1 MASVFSRSEMDK
13 VIVTGATGFIGKALC
28 FRLERE
34 GYQVVALSRNPE
46 RRQRLFGSQ
55 ATVARWDGANASEW
69 LKYAEGAHAI
79 VNLAGENIGS
89 GRWTSQRKQ
98 AILQSRLDAG
108 KAVVEAVESASVK
121 PRVVVQASAVG
132 FYGTR
137 GNDMTDEFSSP
148 GEGFLANVAK
158 EWEQSTHAV
167 ESFGVRRVVIRSGV
181 VLGAEG
187 GALLQLLKPF
197 RLFAGGALGSGRQ
210 WFSWIHIEDEVNA
223 ILFLLKKEGL
233 TGVFNLSAPHPLLQK
248 DFARLLGK
256 IMRRASWFPA
266 PGFLLR
272 AILGEMAE
280 EMLLVSQRVTPKR
293 LLEAGYRFLYP
304 EAEHA
309 LKDILKKNT

>member
-1 MASVFSRSEMDK
+1 MDK

-34 GYQVVALSRNPE
+34 GYKVVALSRNPE
-46 RRQRLFGSQ
+46 RGQRLFSSQ
-55 ATVARWDGANASEW
+55 ATVARWNGANASDWRE
-69 LKYAEGAHAI
+69 YAEGAHAI
-79 VNLAGENIGS
+79 INLAGENIGS

-132 FYGTR
+132 FYGSR
-137 GNDMTDEFSSP
+137 GSDIIDEFSSP
-148 GEGFLANVAK
+148 GEGFLAEVAK
-158 EWEQSTHAV
+158 EWEQSTHDA

-197 RLFAGGALGSGRQ
+197 RFFAGGPLGSGQQ

-223 ILFLLKKEGL
+223 ILFLLKKEDL
-233 TGVFNLSAPHPLLQK
+233 KGVFNLSAPHPFLQK
-248 DFARLLGK
+248 DFVRILGK
-256 IMRRASWFPA
+256 IMRRPSWFPT
-266 PGFLLR
+266 PGFGLR
-272 AILGEMAE
+272 MILGEMAE

>member
-1 MASVFSRSEMDK
+1 MDK

-34 GYQVVALSRNPE
+34 GYKVVALSRNPE
-46 RRQRLFGSQ
+46 KGQRLFGSQ

-69 LKYAEGAHAI
+69 REYTDGAYAI

-89 GRWTSQRKQ
+89 GRWTRQRKQ

-132 FYGTR
+132 FYGSC
-137 GNDMTDEFSSP
+137 GNDMIDEFSSP
-148 GEGFLANVAK
+148 GEGFLVAVAM
-158 EWEQSTHAV
+158 EWEESTQAI
-167 ESFGVRRVVIRSGV
+167 ESLGVRRAIIRSGV
-181 VLGAEG
+181 VLGTEG

-197 RLFAGGALGSGRQ
+197 QLFAGGPLGSGRQ

-223 ILFLLKKEGL
+223 ILFLLKNEDLKGI
-233 TGVFNLSAPHPLLQK
+233 FNLTAPHPLLQK

-256 IMRRASWFPA
+256 IIKRPAWFPA
-266 PGFLLR
+266 PGFGLR
-272 AILGEMAE
+272 VILGEMAE
-280 EMLLVSQRVTPKR
+280 EMLLVSQRVAPKR

-304 EAEHA
+304 EAENA
-309 LKDILKKNT
+309 LKDILGKKSG